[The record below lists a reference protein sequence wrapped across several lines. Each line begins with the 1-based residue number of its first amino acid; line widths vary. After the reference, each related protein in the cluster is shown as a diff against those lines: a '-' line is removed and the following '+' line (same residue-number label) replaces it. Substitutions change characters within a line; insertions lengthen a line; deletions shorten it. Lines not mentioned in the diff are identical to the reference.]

1 MTEQNLPH
9 NLNLHDRKKLT
20 ITGVSEVVSFDDTAV
35 IMRTPLGTLIVQGSD
50 LQLKTL
56 TAEGGNVAVEG
67 EISALSYEQSRSS
80 SGWLGRFF
88 S

>member
-67 EISALSYEQSRSS
+67 EISALSYEQSRSR